1 MRSPFMRASEIS
13 CRYHSDNLDVF
24 ADCHEGRG
32 CALEGKKGFLRA
44 LTFWIL
50 LNVSLVDGAQI
61 LARGNERHQL
71 FFLPHAGVNYELF

>member
-1 MRSPFMRASEIS
+1 MRSPFMRASEIF

-24 ADCHEGRG
+24 ADCGEGRG

-50 LNVSLVDGAQI
+50 LNVSFADGAQV
-61 LARGNERHQL
+61 LASGNERHQL
-71 FFLPHAGVNYELF
+71 LLFSHAGVDVLF